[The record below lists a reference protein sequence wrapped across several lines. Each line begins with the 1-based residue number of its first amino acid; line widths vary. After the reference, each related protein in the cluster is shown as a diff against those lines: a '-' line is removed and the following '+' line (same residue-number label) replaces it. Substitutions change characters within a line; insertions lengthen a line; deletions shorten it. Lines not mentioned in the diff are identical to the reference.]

1 MTLSSQTCQETSRS
15 NDIFQLKLKKKK
27 KAEIEGSEYSAS
39 YRTYIKWTETETRQ

>member
-27 KAEIEGSEYSAS
+27 KTKIEERENSAS
-39 YRTYIKWTETETRQ
+39 YLTYIKWTETETRQ